1 MGKRMQNVEIE
12 WSCTNLVFSFFL
24 ELAESFNDFVAG
36 NVKKN
41 KKGGTEREE
50 GDIFFY
56 LTLLV
61 FFFSL

>member
-41 KKGGTEREE
+41 KKKGARKEKKG
-50 GDIFFY
+50 IFF
-56 LTLLV
+56 
-61 FFFSL
+61 FI